1 MIIIN
6 YLYIGI
12 DDTDSPDGM
21 CTTYLA
27 CDIIRKLKEN
37 NIDIVDY
44 PRLIRL
50 NPFARFKT
58 RGNGGVSFKIINN
71 EKADLAKEI
80 VLDEV
85 SKLSMFD
92 CDNTNPGVIFYDG
105 EITKEMEDYAFKAIY
120 SFITIEEAEKFG
132 KSVGC
137 EIHKFKKGRGIIG
150 SIAAISLPLND
161 YTYELLAYRVPE
173 NYGTKRQIDYDS
185 VIRMD
190 NETFPDTFENV
201 DYSEGYIA
209 IEPKTPCPVLYGI
222 RSNNVESL
230 NKARDIVEVSE
241 PIENYCI
248 FLTNQHTDMHIQ
260 KVDNISQMEQ
270 FGCYEITVTVKDNP
284 HVIDGGHMF
293 FTVFDET
300 GEIEC
305 GAYEPTKDF
314 RKIVSH
320 LRAGD
325 VIKLYGGIGE
335 QNTFNIEKFQVIELN
350 DVEYRNPVCECGKRM
365 TSAGKGK
372 GFKCKKCG
380 NRIKSS
386 QKVKFKIKRSL
397 NNGEFYET
405 PVSARRHLSKPIC
418 RI

>member
-1 MIIIN
+1 MI
-6 YLYIGI
+6 
-12 DDTDSPDGM
+12 
-21 CTTYLA
+21 
-27 CDIIRKLKEN
+27 
-37 NIDIVDY
+37 
-44 PRLIRL
+44 
-50 NPFARFKT
+50 
-58 RGNGGVSFKIINN
+58 
-71 EKADLAKEI
+71 
-80 VLDEV
+80 
-85 SKLSMFD
+85 
-92 CDNTNPGVIFYDG
+92 
-105 EITKEMEDYAFKAIY
+105 
-120 SFITIEEAEKFG
+120 
-132 KSVGC
+132 
-137 EIHKFKKGRGIIG
+137 
-150 SIAAISLPLND
+150 
-161 YTYELLAYRVPE
+161 TYELLAYRTLE

-241 PIENYCI
+241 PIEDYCI

-260 KVDNISQMEQ
+260 NVDNISQMEQ

-350 DVEYRNPVCECGKRM
+350 DVEYRNPVKNVE
-365 TSAGKGK
+365 
-372 GFKCKKCG
+372 
-380 NRIKSS
+380 I
-386 QKVKFKIKRSL
+386 
-397 NNGEFYET
+397 E
-405 PVSARRHLSKPIC
+405 
-418 RI
+418 